1 MFITECKGYELEKTK
16 SNTSEDF
23 FNKSEVTFKDTGIE
37 RTFQVLYLRYFDEFI
52 SEFTPYQEEPIFE
65 AGSRSVQFK
74 DIVALAFLIKNPEF
88 RSRKRVYINSKA
100 EFSSLFKELD
110 FEKLATIFTE
120 LENGKGFEIRSPVE
134 FIVQPQ

>member
-23 FNKSEVTFKDTGIE
+23 FNKSEVIFKDAGIE
-37 RTFQVLYLRYFDEFI
+37 KTFQVLYVRYFDEFI
-52 SEFTPYQEEPIFE
+52 SEFTPYQSEPIFE

-74 DIVALAFLIKNPEF
+74 DIVALACLIKNPEF
-88 RSRKRVYINSKA
+88 RNRKRVYMNSKT

-110 FEKLATIFTE
+110 FGKLTSIFTE
-120 LENGKGFEIRSPVE
+120 LENGKGFELRSPVE
-134 FIVQPQ
+134 FIVQP